1 MVQYDNAANYRIDRI
16 MNIRLLDTP
25 AKPKSR
31 VKELEK
37 GLNLQEYMYQNLN
50 MFTSD
55 PVNAEFV
62 IPESAVSLVIDFFGK
77 HVSFCRQKDGT
88 VSCRLKVS
96 AMAMKR
102 WAVGHANI
110 VKVVSPDSLVKEVR
124 EEIRKA
130 AELYGMKEKQGSFR
144 RCCPSG
150 RVFEIWILRFCICS
164 GAYGQTILLSIWG
177 LQNTQK
183 SLL

>member
-77 HVSFCRQKDGT
+77 HVSFYRQKDGT

-96 AMAMKR
+96 AMALKH

-130 AELYGMKEKQGSFR
+130 AELYGMKEK
-144 RCCPSG
+144 P
-150 RVFEIWILRFCICS
+150 
-164 GAYGQTILLSIWG
+164 
-177 LQNTQK
+177 
-183 SLL
+183 